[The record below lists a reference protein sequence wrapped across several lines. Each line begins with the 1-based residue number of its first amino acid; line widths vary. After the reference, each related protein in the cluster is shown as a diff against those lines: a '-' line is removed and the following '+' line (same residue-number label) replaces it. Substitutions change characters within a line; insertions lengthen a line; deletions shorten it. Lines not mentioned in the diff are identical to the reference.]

1 MISYIRGYYVITV
14 EGINTEK
21 FLNTLIRNRVNV
33 YDVKRISNSKLQFK
47 VDRKDMKTFKNIYKN
62 SKYEV
67 KVKQKMGVPFL
78 AKRIY
83 KQTGMWICAIISLL
97 Y

>member
-1 MISYIRGYYVITV
+1 MITV

-47 VDRKDMKTFKNIYKN
+47 VDRKDMKTFKNI
-62 SKYEV
+62 
-67 KVKQKMGVPFL
+67 
-78 AKRIY
+78 
-83 KQTGMWICAIISLL
+83 
-97 Y
+97 